1 MPTQEENEQEQEYLE
16 TIKNS
21 IEARKMTREG
31 LNKENALKA
40 CKTLGSSLEESLKIA
55 YENIEKRINEVLN
68 FMEITFYDQSFF
80 VAAYHL
86 DFDKIVVRILC
97 HNYADDDVLNPE
109 EEEMEIPIKWLTMTK
124 NELAEA
130 KKEYYEERR
139 KRREEEIKL
148 WKEREEKKAF

>member
-1 MPTQEENEQEQEYLE
+1 MPTQEENEQEYLE

-21 IEARKMTREG
+21 IEAHKMKREG

-40 CKTLGSSLEESLKIA
+40 CKTLGSSLKESLKIA
-55 YENIEKRINEVLN
+55 SENIEKRIAEVLE
-68 FMEITFYDQSFF
+68 FMEINPFDLSFYP
-80 VAAYHL
+80 VPAYYI
-86 DFDKIVVRILC
+86 DFDKIVVRVLC

-109 EEEMEIPIKWLTMTK
+109 EEEIEIPIKGLTMTK
-124 NELAEA
+124 NELSEA